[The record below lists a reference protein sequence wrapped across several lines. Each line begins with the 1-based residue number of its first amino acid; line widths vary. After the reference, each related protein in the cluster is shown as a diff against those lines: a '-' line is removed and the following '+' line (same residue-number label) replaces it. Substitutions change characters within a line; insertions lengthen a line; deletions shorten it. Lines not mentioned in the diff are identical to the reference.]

1 VNFWRSWHNFCARIF
16 RRGSSCNQSKLQK
29 PLILQWF
36 CIVPAVGISQA
47 EVVLSEQKHLIK
59 TKPKGKIMK
68 LIQYERPGLAW
79 PTFGRLANLQDELNH
94 LFESPLRAWAP
105 VLDVHEDADN
115 FVIRAELPGL
125 KRNDISV
132 SLQDGALVISGE
144 RTVEKVEEGV
154 EVHRQ
159 ERFYGKFQRALTL
172 PTPVAAD
179 KIKAQYKD
187 GVLTVTLPK
196 AEEAKPKQIDISVN

>member
-1 VNFWRSWHNFCARIF
+1 MTHTPAGGAHEKPFIFNGFLTAGAWHRASLSWYWVVNNLT
-16 RRGSSCNQSKLQK
+16 K
-29 PLILQWF
+29 
-36 CIVPAVGISQA
+36 
-47 EVVLSEQKHLIK
+47 IK
-59 TKPKGKIMK
+59 NMK
-68 LIQYERPGLAW
+68 LMKCERPGLASLN
-79 PTFGRLANLQDELNH
+79 FGRLSNLQDELDR
-94 LFESPLRAWAP
+94 LFESPLTGWAP
-105 VLDVHEDADN
+105 ALEVHEDKDS
-115 FVIRAELPGL
+115 FIVRAELPGL
-125 KRNDISV
+125 KREDIEV
-132 SLQDGALVISGE
+132 SLHDGALVIAGE
-144 RTVEKVEEGV
+144 RKVETVSEGT